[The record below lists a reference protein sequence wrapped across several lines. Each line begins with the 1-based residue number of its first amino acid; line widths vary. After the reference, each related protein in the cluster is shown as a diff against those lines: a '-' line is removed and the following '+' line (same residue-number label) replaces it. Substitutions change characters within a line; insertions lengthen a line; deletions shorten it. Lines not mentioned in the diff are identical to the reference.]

1 MNETREGGWILA
13 LDASTPSSVVV
24 LGRVGGE
31 LVTSSVEDDGA
42 NQASARLQ
50 VRLEAVLAEAGVR
63 ARELVAIACG
73 RGPGTFT
80 GTRVAVA
87 TAKGLALGLDV
98 PIVPV
103 STLAALAASVPAA
116 AAVLPVLDAR
126 RGEVYGALFDTQ
138 GGDVVARSDE
148 RCATL
153 GDLVATSTDAHAIV
167 VGPGAREHADQ
178 VPAGWPAV
186 PLSGPN
192 AEGLWRATMAAH
204 ARGESVDAALID
216 AVYLRQSY
224 AELGVNTPKRKPF
237 KSPFIAG

>member
-1 MNETREGGWILA
+1 MSGWILA
-13 LDASTPSSVVV
+13 LDASTSRSV
-24 LGRVGGE
+24 LAIGQAGSPD
-31 LVTSSVEDDGA
+31 LVSDVEDDSA

-50 VRLEAVLAEAGVR
+50 ARIEALLGRAGVR
-63 ARELVAIACG
+63 ARELTAIGCG

-87 TAKGLALGLDV
+87 TAKGLALGLGV

-103 STLAALAASVPAA
+103 STLAALAASVPATR
-116 AAVLPVLDAR
+116 AVMPLLDAR
-126 RGEVYGALFDTQ
+126 RGEVYGALFDTR
-138 GGDVVARSDE
+138 GGDVVARSPE

-153 GDLVATSTDAHAIV
+153 PDLLAAFAEALGDVPAHL
-167 VGPGAREHADQ
+167 VGPGVAVQIEH
-178 VPAGWPAV
+178 VPPGWVTSDLP
-186 PLSGPN
+186 GPSDD
-192 AEGLWRATMAAH
+192 GLWSATMAAR
-204 ARGESVDAALID
+204 ARGEAVDAADID